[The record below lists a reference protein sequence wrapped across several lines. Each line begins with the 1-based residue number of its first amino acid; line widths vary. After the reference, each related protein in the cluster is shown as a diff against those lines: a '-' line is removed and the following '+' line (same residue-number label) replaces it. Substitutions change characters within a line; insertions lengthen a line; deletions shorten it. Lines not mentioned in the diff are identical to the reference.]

1 MTPRGRGPEGS
12 TITGTLRRIDRRVRL
27 NGVLDHLSIA
37 VCVVLGVLLV
47 FQVGKMLL
55 PIAPPPD
62 LSVIAAS
69 AVLFAVFLAWSQR
82 GGSRLARAAA
92 VADAEAD
99 LHDEI
104 KTAYWFMDQGGE
116 SPWLD
121 LQLTRAA
128 DTARRLDARRLV
140 PTTIPRRVWTAVG
153 LFAALQILSLIPMEG
168 PLLTL
173 ASAADSTAL
182 AEAQAQQLE
191 DIRDL
196 VEGAEELEG
205 EENSEALAQL
215 EETLREL
222 QAEQLT
228 MEELLRDLR
237 EAQNIL
243 EEGNLEMNAL
253 EEALAD
259 LASEFEDSNSLGD
272 LAEAMQDEN
281 LALASELMRELSEN
295 LSELTEEEAAE
306 LMAQLREAAMS
317 DLPGLEELLE
327 SLQEAAEAMEN
338 QEMGDAQEALE
349 EAAERMEEM
358 ARRQEAQEGRNEAS
372 RRMAAMQE
380 SATEAQ
386 MGMQQLFG
394 LQQGD
399 SGGEE
404 SAEAGMAMPSDEV
417 KLSAGSS
424 EAQDPSGPPGHATSE
439 PMGGEQELGSATT
452 LEVQL
457 AMEILDRP
465 EPGPEEAPDPED
477 VFRGESRQETSTL
490 QYREVRGPSSYAAG
504 SALSVDRVPWRYRSL
519 VKRYFLAIRPRGSK

>member
-1 MTPRGRGPEGS
+1 MAPSGRGLEGLA
-12 TITGTLRRIDRRVRL
+12 ITGTLRRIDRRVRL
-27 NGVLDHLSIA
+27 NGALDHLSIA
-37 VCVVLGVLLV
+37 VCVVLGVLLL

-55 PIAPPPD
+55 PIAPPPK
-62 LSVIAAS
+62 LSVIGAA
-69 AVLFAVFLAWSQR
+69 AALFAVFLAWSQR

-92 VADAEAD
+92 VADTQGD

-104 KTAYWFMDQGGE
+104 KTAHWFMGQGGE
-116 SPWLD
+116 SPWID

-140 PTTIPRRVWTAVG
+140 PTTIPRRFLTALG
-153 LFAALQILSLIPMEG
+153 IFAVLQVLSLVPMEG
-168 PLLTL
+168 PLLTF

-182 AEAQAQQLE
+182 AQAQVRQLE

-205 EENSEALAQL
+205 EDDSEAMARL

-259 LASEFEDSNSLGD
+259 LAQEFEDSNELGD
-272 LAEAMQDEN
+272 LAEAMKNED
-281 LALASELMRELSEN
+281 LALASELMRELADN
-295 LSELTEEEAAE
+295 LSGLTEKKAAE
-306 LMAQLREAAMS
+306 LMAQLREAALS

-338 QEMGDAQEALE
+338 REMGDAQEALE

-372 RRMAAMQE
+372 RRMQAMRE
-380 SATEAQ
+380 SATEQQ
-386 MGMQQLFG
+386 MGMQQLSG

-399 SGGEE
+399 SEGEE

-417 KLSAGSS
+417 KQSAGSS

-439 PMGGEQELGSATT
+439 PTGSAQELGAATT

-457 AMEILDRP
+457 AIEILDEP
-465 EPGPEEAPDPED
+465 EPGPEEEPDPED
-477 VFRGESRQETSTL
+477 IFRGVSRQQSSTVE
-490 QYREVRGPSSYAAG
+490 YRDVRGPSSYAAG
-504 SALSVDRVPWRYRSL
+504 SALGVDRIPWRYRSL
-519 VKRYFLAIRPRGSK
+519 VKKYFLAIRPRGSK